1 MSSMKI
7 AAETTAAVPRMV
19 RKDMWQWNS
28 VVERAAVGEQLQLP
42 RAMPRP
48 RPATG
53 TAKRFFFQ
61 VLAEAPAELTS
72 KSTTSRIATAP
83 HRGGTAGERHRVS

>member
-28 VVERAAVGEQLQLP
+28 VVERAAVGEQPQLP

-48 RPATG
+48 RP
-53 TAKRFFFQ
+53 R
-61 VLAEAPAELTS
+61 APPGGAAELQ
-72 KSTTSRIATAP
+72 TAVC
-83 HRGGTAGERHRVS
+83 AGLTPVGPR